1 MCFGTSEEGL
11 VVPER
16 GCRVARRKEACCVSF
31 FNSECGSRAKSI
43 RISRTL
49 PNSK

>member
-1 MCFGTSEEGL
+1 MCFGTSEEGS

-16 GCRVARRKEACCVSF
+16 GCRVARRKESCCVSF
-31 FNSECGSRAKSI
+31 FNGECSSLAKSTHI
-43 RISRTL
+43 FRSL